1 MKPQIARKKCAGI
14 FNLSLQLT
22 LEVILGALAKVQN
35 ATISSVVCLSV
46 CMKQLGS
53 HCTDF
58 DETWYLSFFR
68 KCVQK
73 IQVSLKPNRNNGY
86 FT

>member
-22 LEVILGALAKVQN
+22 LEVFLGALAKVQN
-35 ATISSVVCLSV
+35 ATISSVVSVCLSV

-58 DETWYLSFFR
+58 DETWYLSFFS
-68 KCVQK
+68 KICAEYSSFIK
-73 IQVSLKPNRNNGY
+73 IQQK
-86 FT
+86 